1 MKHLLATLLLSLA
14 APVFASAEE
23 PSAPPGDTL
32 QQALAEARARRAPIF
47 IDFPAPW
54 CHNCYFMQK
63 NVMNG
68 AEWEAVKKR
77 AVVVDLDGD
86 SPEGGYWFRQWKVG
100 GYPTYVILDE
110 NGGEIGRILGD
121 RPRAQ
126 FYKELNP
133 ILERGA
139 ALETLLERVKGADE
153 ASLAAARE
161 VLRAWYEREDYA
173 TALGWLRA
181 QPTATQAAVRQ
192 DATAGP
198 RLQRIELLEAAAREH
213 SSDCLKYASPVLGGA
228 LSCDLLVEI
237 DALQSCVGGLTVDGR
252 RQELEP
258 FKRRFAQLQQRVLV
272 TGLGECAD
280 TRGVVEVGA
289 NYYEELGDTAGFRE
303 VLEQGIAYSEKR
315 LKAGK
320 GSKKLDLKKDRGLAD
335 NLRFYFERLGDSKRL
350 DALMPQLVAAY
361 PQDYV
366 YAFRHGRSLARRG
379 QFAQALPF
387 LERSAPKAYGR
398 NRLWVEQ
405 WRAYTLVQLKR
416 EAEARKLV
424 AATLQANGPWFPNE
438 AARLKAAAEGSA
450 PDSYKL

>member
-1 MKHLLATLLLSLA
+1 MKQLLIGLLLSLA
-14 APVFASAEE
+14 APVSASTE
-23 PSAPPGDTL
+23 PPAAPPGDTV

-47 IDFPAPW
+47 VDFHAPW

-63 NVMNG
+63 NVMTG
-68 AEWEAVKKR
+68 PEWAAVKKR
-77 AVVVDLDGD
+77 AVIVELDGD
-86 SPEGGYWFRQWKVG
+86 SPEGGYWFKLWKVG

-139 ALETLLERVKGADE
+139 ALESLREQVKGEDE

-161 VLRAWYEREDYA
+161 MLRAWYERQDHA
-173 TALGWLRA
+173 AALGWLA
-181 QPTATQAAVRQ
+181 ELPPAVAHALRR
-192 DATAGP
+192 DAVAGP
-198 RLQRIELLEAAAREH
+198 RIQRIELLEAAAREN
-213 SSDCLKYASPVLGGA
+213 SADCLRLGAPVLGGA
-228 LSCDLLVEI
+228 LTCDLLVEF
-237 DALQSCVGGLTVDGR
+237 DAFKSCLSGLTEAGQ
-252 RQELEP
+252 RQQLEP

-289 NYYEELGDTAGFRE
+289 DYYEGIGDSAGFRE

-315 LKAGK
+315 LRAGK
-320 GSKKLDLKKDRGLAD
+320 GSRKLDLKKDRGLAD
-335 NLRFYFERLGDSKRL
+335 NLRFYLERLGDSKRL
-350 DALMPQLVAAY
+350 DALMPQLIAAY

-379 QFAQALPF
+379 KFAEALPF
-387 LERSAPKAYGR
+387 LEKSAPKAYGR
-398 NRLWVEQ
+398 NKLWVEQ
-405 WRAYTLVQLKR
+405 WRAYALVQLKR
-416 EAEARKLV
+416 DTEARKLV
-424 AATLQANGPWFPNE
+424 AATLQANGPWFPND
-438 AARLKAAAEGSA
+438 AAKLKAAVDGTV